1 MHTGMTRRLECAVLC
16 CAVLRVDPD
25 LGREGGWCKVGGMTA
40 YPHLTAGEPGF
51 HAEESMTLRCQPPMF
66 QINGAH
72 QLRMIARVQL
82 PLGPL
87 QKRTTIN
94 EIKALEVHG
103 VGPFC
108 TADCYTTGRLKPKS

>member
-16 CAVLRVDPD
+16 CAARRPG
-25 LGREGGWCKVGGMTA
+25 LGTREGGWCKVGGMTA

-108 TADCYTTGRLKPKS
+108 TADCYAPGRSKPKS

>member
-1 MHTGMTRRLECAVLC
+1 
-16 CAVLRVDPD
+16 
-25 LGREGGWCKVGGMTA
+25 MTA

-72 QLRMIARVQL
+72 QLRMVARVQL

-87 QKRTTIN
+87 QRRTTIK
-94 EIKALEVHG
+94 EIKLSRYMESGLFAPQTATHLEGQDRNPDFRIHESSCVSITSRISI
-103 VGPFC
+103 C
-108 TADCYTTGRLKPKS
+108 T